1 MNNFFRSFI
10 SKSAIFIINFIFG
23 FKSSDPLSGFF
34 ICKKY
39 LIVKYKKN
47 FYSKGYK
54 ILFDILYNGKKTIF
68 CKDFSI
74 IFKKRRFENSK
85 FNFQIIKIFLCQ
97 MFYSKFLVKIKDIL

>member
-1 MNNFFRSFI
+1 MQNQLNLNVSTMNYI
-10 SKSAIFIINFIFG
+10 SDLNNLQDNNKDQMSPNWNSLKANNC
-23 FKSSDPLSGFF
+23 SQ
-34 ICKKY
+34 
-39 LIVKYKKN
+39 
-47 FYSKGYK
+47 
-54 ILFDILYNGKKTIF
+54 LFDILYNGKKTIF